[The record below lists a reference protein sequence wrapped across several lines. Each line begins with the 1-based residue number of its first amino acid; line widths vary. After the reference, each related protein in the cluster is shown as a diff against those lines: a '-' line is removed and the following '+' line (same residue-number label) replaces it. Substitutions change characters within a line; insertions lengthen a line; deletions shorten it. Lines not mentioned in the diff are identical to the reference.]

1 MSVEVRTQAVL
12 LLTVWLKK
20 PVEGEPKPLTATEW
34 GRFAQW
40 LKEHETAPEN
50 LLSGEGPD
58 RLLKGLS
65 DPTITPDRIARLL
78 ARSAALGLALEKW
91 ERAGLWVMSRSDS
104 DYPAR
109 LKRRLNY
116 SAPPI
121 LFGCGNRALLDRGGV
136 AVIGSREAND
146 LDLAF
151 TAKLA
156 CDIAAQGCSVVSG
169 GARGVDEAAMLGA
182 LDNEGTVIGVL
193 ADSLL
198 RTATSAKYRKGLM
211 AKDLVLVS
219 PFNPE
224 AGFDV
229 GNAMARNKYVYCLA
243 DAAVVVVTGKN
254 KGGTWNGAV
263 ENIRQA
269 WVPLWVKPHPDPA
282 SGSAALAKNGARWI
296 PEGALNV
303 RALMEPVEKLRIAPS
318 QPGLFDDPPPAR
330 PMEPQARKPET
341 AAIGKPKVK
350 EAVPPKVLDPV
361 PADNGGKTPDV
372 PPQNLYDCFLAAV
385 ERETRLS
392 PQTPEALQQRLEV
405 GKAQL
410 GDWLKRAVAEG
421 KVTKLNKPVRY
432 QTVTFRQRS
441 LGF

>member
-1 MSVEVRTQAVL
+1 MSFDVRTQATL

-20 PVEGEPKPLTATEW
+20 PVEGEPKPLTAGEW

-40 LKEHETAPEN
+40 LNERDAAPET
-50 LLSGEGPD
+50 LLEAEDGS
-58 RLLKGLS
+58 RLLRSLS
-65 DPTITPDRIARLL
+65 DSTITPERVARLL

-109 LKRRLNY
+109 LKRRLAHN
-116 SAPPI
+116 APPI
-121 LFGCGNRALLDRGGV
+121 LFGCGNRALLDLSGV

-156 CDIAAQGCSVVSG
+156 NEIAAQGVSVVSG

-182 LDNEGTVIGVL
+182 LDKEGTVVGVL

-198 RTATSAKYRKGLM
+198 RAATSAKYRKGLM

-229 GNAMARNKYVYCLA
+229 GNAMARNKYIYCMA
-243 DAAVVVVTGKN
+243 DAAVVVATGRN
-254 KGGTWNGAV
+254 KGGTWSGAM

-269 WVPLWVKPHPDPA
+269 WVPLWVKPHPDAA
-282 SGSAALAKNGARWI
+282 SGNAALAKNGARWF
-296 PEGALNV
+296 PEGMPDIRVLMKPANTLH
-303 RALMEPVEKLRIAPS
+303 RALS
-318 QPGLFDDPPPAR
+318 QPSLFDDVPSVDPAT
-330 PMEPQARKPET
+330 PQGDET
-341 AAIGKPKVK
+341 EIFPRGATKVRESAPHMRENPLSVDTDGKGRDVAP
-350 EAVPPKVLDPV
+350 
-361 PADNGGKTPDV
+361 KTP
-372 PPQNLYDCFLAAV
+372 YDGFLAAL
-385 ERETRLS
+385 EHETRQS

-405 GKAQL
+405 GKTQM

-421 KVTKLNKPVRY
+421 RAAKFINPVRY
-432 QTVTFRQRS
+432 QAVIFKQDT